1 VVKTRTAAESVLSN
15 DNGAKQAGGGYVP
28 NLGNRGNWWGLGCPQ
43 VFCFLRKK
51 MAAKLLLSA
60 ADHFPMLQR
69 MSDTAVLTVVS
80 ALYAIAVFVLKHRH
94 I

>member
-1 VVKTRTAAESVLSN
+1 
-15 DNGAKQAGGGYVP
+15 
-28 NLGNRGNWWGLGCPQ
+28 
-43 VFCFLRKK
+43 

-60 ADHFPMLQR
+60 ADHSPMLQR

-80 ALYAIAVFVLKHRH
+80 ALYAIAVFVLKRSRG